1 MAGRVRRVLHQGPG
15 RGGQAVGDEE
25 VQAAHELRQAE
36 SRAQVRHIGCFYIF
50 FVFNLL
56 TTNAVSDDSEQ
67 AFPNSTLNRPLDRN
81 E

>member
-36 SRAQVRHIGCFYIF
+36 SRAQVRVCTSV
-50 FVFNLL
+50 VFMFL
-56 TTNAVSDDSEQ
+56 
-67 AFPNSTLNRPLDRN
+67 F
-81 E
+81 